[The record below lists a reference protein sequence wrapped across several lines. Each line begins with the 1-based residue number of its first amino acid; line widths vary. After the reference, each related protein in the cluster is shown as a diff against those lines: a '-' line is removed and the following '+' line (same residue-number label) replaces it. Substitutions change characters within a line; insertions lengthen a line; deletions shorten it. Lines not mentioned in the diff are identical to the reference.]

1 MLNALNDWLVVIAD
15 LPVFTVPAIGPA
27 QLLDI
32 LIVAIILYLIIKW
45 IKKTQAWVLL
55 KGIAFIFVI
64 AILAQILDLVV
75 VQWIISNIIGVS
87 LTIIVILFHPELRKA
102 LEQIGRGQYLFS
114 LKGDEDQQIHTSAH
128 TVDEI
133 IKATRILSKSKTG
146 ALIVME
152 QDIDI
157 SDHESAGIR
166 MDAQVSAQLL
176 LNIFEKN
183 TPLHDGA
190 VIIRENRISAA
201 MCILPLT
208 TETVDPSLGTRH
220 RAALGISE
228 ASDARVVIVSEETG
242 TISLVIGGEIT
253 SGVVEAKIRDMLI
266 WGEPVKY
273 RFSLFRGKRRG

>member
-1 MLNALNDWLVVIAD
+1 MLNAINNWLVEIAD
-15 LPVFTVPAIGPA
+15 LPVFIVPSIGPA
-27 QLLDI
+27 QAVDI
-32 LIVAIILYLIIKW
+32 LIVALILYLIVKW
-45 IKKTQAWVLL
+45 IKKTQAWVVL
-55 KGIAFIFVI
+55 KGLALILLIAV
-64 AILAQILDLVV
+64 LAQLLGLVV
-75 VQWIISNIIGVS
+75 VQWILDTIIGTGLV
-87 LTIIVILFHPELRKA
+87 IVVILFQPELRKA
-102 LEQIGRGQYLFS
+102 LEQIGRGQYLFN
-114 LKGDEDQQIHTSAH
+114 LKGDDELEIHTSAH

-133 IKATRILSKSKTG
+133 IKATRIMSKAKTG

-152 QDIDI
+152 QSVNINE
-157 SDHESAGIR
+157 HETAGIR

-190 VIIRENRISAA
+190 VIIRENRISSA

-228 ASDARVVIVSEETG
+228 ASDARVVVVSEETG
-242 TISLVIGGEIT
+242 TISLVIGGEVMR
-253 SGVVEAKIRDMLI
+253 GVVEAKIRDMLI

-273 RFSLFRGKRRG
+273 RFSLFRSRKRG

>member
-1 MLNALNDWLVVIAD
+1 
-15 LPVFTVPAIGPA
+15 VPAIGPA
-27 QLLDI
+27 QVLDI
-32 LIVAIILYLIIKW
+32 LIVAILLYLIIKW

-157 SDHESAGIR
+157 SDHEVAGIR

-190 VIIRENRISAA
+190 VIIRENRISSA

-242 TISLVIGGEIT
+242 TVSLVIGGEIT

-273 RFSLFRGKRRG
+273 RFSLFRGKKR